1 MTTIRREDIE
11 LLAPA
16 GDWDCMRAAV
26 ANGADAIFFGVEK
39 FNARARANNFRMDEL
54 PEIMSFLH
62 SYGVKGFLTFNILV
76 FEDELRDA
84 KELIETCMDA
94 GVDAVIVQ
102 DLGLVKMIREISP
115 DFPIHG
121 STQMTITS
129 PEAVEF
135 TKPFDMERV
144 VLGREN
150 NLKQIRKIGEQAKL
164 PMEVFVHGAICVSY
178 SGQCLTSE
186 MWGGRSA
193 NRGECAQACRLP
205 YDMMV
210 DGEHK
215 PMGDVT
221 YLLSPKDLAAID
233 IVPELIEAGVTSFKI
248 EGRMKQPEY
257 VANVVSKYRKAID
270 DYFDGQWT
278 GPSKEEVRE
287 LEQSFSRGFTHGF
300 LKGTNNKQLVDG
312 TFPKSRGVYVGR
324 VEQVLRDGVVCK
336 IEAPLKRGDGIGFDA
351 GDPTQKEEGG
361 RIYDLRRK
369 GVKLEGEAQVGWI
382 IDIIPGRNDVN
393 LRRVKVGDRIWKTSD
408 PALDK
413 RMRATFETEKPYR
426 VFPVHVKAE
435 GRVGE
440 PLRTWWTDVQ
450 KGTVVQVD
458 SELLLEEAKKR
469 PMDEALLEEQF
480 GRLGGTV
487 YQLEKLDVS
496 LEGDLIVP
504 MRELNAIRRQA
515 VEQLAGERPKPPVYT
530 KREADPFADAY
541 PDHKGIPYGGGQL
554 TALCRSLEQVKAAV
568 KTPVAMIYVDF
579 EFIKQFPEAIAVCRE
594 AGKPVALVTPRIHM
608 PLENGYHRN
617 ILKLK
622 PDAVLVRNTGALNFY
637 LQAKAEWEQLRAA
650 MVIGTGQGEASGQ
663 RSEAVTRLVDSTSTV
678 EARNAKGSTMA
689 QEAGNDINASAP
701 ISADN
706 GDSNGPAASDKGT
719 GSPGASNASAEH
731 NLHVRVNDEGHNA
744 SKDHSNPIDG
754 IATTSIGAW
763 REQEHEASGGILGT
777 NDVPDTFPLLI
788 GDFSL
793 NVANHKAVELFVE
806 AGLDSITPSYD
817 LNIQQMVDM
826 LGYADT
832 SKLEIVIHQHLPMF
846 HTEHCVYCTFL
857 SEGTDYT
864 NCGRPCEEHR
874 VSLRDRIGMSHPVRV
889 DEGCRNTVYNAIEQS
904 GAEYLKHFLDL
915 GVGSYRVEFLEE
927 TSEQV
932 HEVIDL
938 YARALRGEISGTQ
951 VWRQLK
957 ATNQLGVTRG
967 QLVK

>member
-1 MTTIRREDIE
+1 MTREIQREDIE

-54 PEIMSFLH
+54 PEIMAFLH

-84 KELIETCMDA
+84 QQLIDACIDA

-102 DLGLVKMIREISP
+102 DLGLVKLIREMSP

-129 PEAVEF
+129 PEAAEF
-135 TKPFDMERV
+135 TKPFGMERV

-150 NLKQIRKIGEQAKL
+150 NLKQIQKIGEIAKV
-164 PMEVFVHGAICVSY
+164 PMEVFVHGALCVSY

-210 DGEHK
+210 DGEHQ
-215 PMGDVT
+215 PMGDIT

-270 DYFDGQWT
+270 DYFDGTWT

-287 LEQSFSRGFTHGF
+287 LQQSFSRGFTHGF
-300 LKGTNNKQLVDG
+300 LSGTNNKQLVDG
-312 TFPKSRGVYVGR
+312 TFPKSRGVYLGR

-336 IEAPLKRGDGIGFDA
+336 LEAPLKRGDGIGFDA

-361 RIYDLRRK
+361 RVYDVRRK
-369 GVKLEGEAQVGWI
+369 GVKLEGEAEEGWI
-382 IDIIPGRNDVN
+382 VDIVPGRNDVN

-408 PALDK
+408 QALDK

-426 VFPVHVKAE
+426 VFPMHVRVE

-440 PLRTWWTDVQ
+440 PLKTWWTDVQ
-450 KGTVVQVD
+450 KGTTIQVD
-458 SELLLEEAKKR
+458 SELLLEEAQKR
-469 PMDEALLEEQF
+469 PMDRELLEEQL

-487 YQLEKLDVS
+487 YQLEQLDAE
-496 LEGDLIVP
+496 LEGSVIVP
-504 MRELNAIRRQA
+504 MRELNAIRRRA
-515 VEQLAGERPKPPVYT
+515 VEHLAGERPKPPVYVKHDVDVLAGAGVQHT
-530 KREADPFADAY
+530 AVPF
-541 PDHKGIPYGGGQL
+541 GGAQL
-554 TALCRSLEQVKAAV
+554 TALCRTLEQVQAAV
-568 KTPVAMIYVDF
+568 LTDVALIYADF
-579 EFIKQFPEAIAVCRE
+579 EFIKQFPAAIEACRA
-594 AGKPVALVTPRIHM
+594 AGKPIALVTPRIHM
-608 PLENGYHRN
+608 PNENGYHRN
-617 ILKLK
+617 ILNLK
-622 PDAVLVRNTGALNFY
+622 PDAVLIRNTGALHY
-637 LQAKAEWEQLRAA
+637 YQQAKAEWELKRA
-650 MVIGTGQGEASGQ
+650 EASTAVLP
-663 RSEAVTRLVDSTSTV
+663 SDEIMAEA
-678 EARNAKGSTMA
+678 
-689 QEAGNDINASAP
+689 
-701 ISADN
+701 ADN
-706 GDSNGPAASDKGT
+706 SNLAICPPKPMGADS
-719 GSPGASNASAEH
+719 
-731 NLHVRVNDEGHNA
+731 
-744 SKDHSNPIDG
+744 
-754 IATTSIGAW
+754 
-763 REQEHEASGGILGT
+763 
-777 NDVPDTFPLLI
+777 FPQLI

-793 NVANHKAVELFVE
+793 NVANHKTVQLFAE
-806 AGLDSITPSYD
+806 AGLDRITPSYD

-826 LGYADT
+826 LRHADT

-864 NCGRPCEEHR
+864 NCGRPCEEHN

-904 GAEYLKHFLDL
+904 GSEYLPNFLEL
-915 GVGSYRVEFLEE
+915 GVDSYRVEFLEE
-927 TSEQV
+927 TAEQV
-932 HEVIDL
+932 NQVIDL
-938 YARALRGEISGTQ
+938 YNRSLCGEISGTQ
-951 VWRQLK
+951 VWRTLK

>member
-1 MTTIRREDIE
+1 MDTNTKLQRGDIE

-54 PEIMSFLH
+54 PEIMAYLH

-76 FEDELRDA
+76 FEDELKDA
-84 KELIETCMDA
+84 QHLIEVCMAA

-102 DLGLVKMIREISP
+102 DLGLVKMIRELSP

-135 TKPFDMERV
+135 TKPFGMERV

-150 NLKQIRKIGEQAKL
+150 NLKQIQKIGEEAKL

-210 DGEHK
+210 DGEHH

-270 DYFDGQWT
+270 DYFDGTWT

-287 LEQSFSRGFTHGF
+287 LQQSFSRGFTHGF

-312 TFPKSRGVYVGR
+312 TFPKSRGVYLGR

-336 IEAPLKRGDGIGFDA
+336 LEAPLKRGDGIGFDA

-361 RIYDLRRK
+361 RVYDVRRK
-369 GVKLEGEAQVGWI
+369 GVKLEGEAEEGWI
-382 IDIIPGRNDVN
+382 VDIVPGRNDVN

-408 PALDK
+408 PALEK

-426 VFPVHVKAE
+426 VFPVHVRVE
-435 GRVGE
+435 GRAGE

-450 KGTVVQVD
+450 KGNTVQVD
-458 SELLLEEAKKR
+458 SELMLEAAQKR
-469 PMDEALLEEQF
+469 PMDEALLHEQF

-487 YQLEKLDVS
+487 YQLEQLDVA
-496 LEGDLIVP
+496 LEGDVIVP
-504 MRELNAIRRQA
+504 MRELNGIRRHA
-515 VEQLAGERPKPPVYT
+515 VEQLTGERPKPPVYEQ
-530 KREADPFADAY
+530 RAADAMA
-541 PDHKGIPYGGGQL
+541 DAVLEHTAVPYGAARL
-554 TALCRSLEQVKAAV
+554 TALCRTLEQVQQAV
-568 KTPVAMIYVDF
+568 KTEAALIYADF
-579 EFIKQFPEAIAVCRE
+579 EFIKQFPAAIEACRA
-594 AGKPVALVTPRIHM
+594 AGKPIALVTPRIHM
-608 PLENGYHRN
+608 PNENGYHRN

-622 PDAVLVRNTGALNFY
+622 PDAVLVRNTGALQFY
-637 LQAKAEWEQLRAA
+637 LQAKAEWEQ
-650 MVIGTGQGEASGQ
+650 
-663 RSEAVTRLVDSTSTV
+663 
-678 EARNAKGSTMA
+678 A
-689 QEAGNDINASAP
+689 QAEAGADASTE
-701 ISADN
+701 S
-706 GDSNGPAASDKGT
+706 
-719 GSPGASNASAEH
+719 
-731 NLHVRVNDEGHNA
+731 
-744 SKDHSNPIDG
+744 
-754 IATTSIGAW
+754 
-763 REQEHEASGGILGT
+763 
-777 NDVPDTFPLLI
+777 FPQLI

-793 NVANHKAVELFVE
+793 NVANHKAVQLFAE
-806 AGLDSITPSYD
+806 AGLDRITPSYD

-826 LGYADT
+826 LGNSDT
-832 SKLEIVIHQHLPMF
+832 TKLEIVIHQHLPMF

-857 SEGTDYT
+857 SEGTNYT

-904 GAEYLKHFLDL
+904 GAEYLAHFLEL
-915 GVGSYRVEFLEE
+915 GVGTYRVEFLEE
-927 TSEQV
+927 TPEQV
-932 HEVIDL
+932 SEVIDL
-938 YARALRGEISGTQ
+938 YSRAMRGEISGTQ
-951 VWRQLK
+951 VWRKLK